1 MSKRFQCVDGKL
13 IMKDISQKLIEQ
25 MLCDRRTL
33 HRRPEL
39 GWTEFEASSYVADR
53 LNCLNIDF
61 KVGGEFL
68 DIPSVQGRS
77 EQEVQKAIK
86 RALAHGVPESFIE
99 RTQGYTGIVG
109 FFDTKKP
116 GPTIAIRAD
125 LDAVPVQESSD
136 PSHEAV
142 KGDYASAFPGVM
154 HACGHDAHTS
164 ILLALAEW
172 IVQNKEDLCGK
183 FKFVFQPAEEG
194 VRGGLAVANG
204 GVLDDVDELL
214 CFHIGSKCKL
224 GEIGICEKGFL
235 ATTKLNVSFEGVPAH
250 AGSNPEAGKSALLA
264 ACNAAT
270 LIAGIPRHSGGLTRV
285 CVGKL
290 IAGESRNV
298 IPVHAS
304 MEIETRGETA
314 ELDKFMVENVKRIVT
329 SSAAAFDLTAKVE
342 IIGSAVNLET
352 DKEISLKLQEIA
364 EANNLAEKVTY
375 HNDVPASEDC
385 TWLIKR
391 VREKGGKAGYF
402 MFGCNNNG
410 HHKSD
415 FSIQDESTL
424 PVGLKMLKQY
434 VVARCSAE

>member
-142 KGDYASAFPGVM
+142 KGDYV
-154 HACGHDAHTS
+154 T
-164 ILLALAEW
+164 I
-172 IVQNKEDLCGK
+172 
-183 FKFVFQPAEEG
+183 
-194 VRGGLAVANG
+194 
-204 GVLDDVDELL
+204 
-214 CFHIGSKCKL
+214 SKK
-224 GEIGICEKGFL
+224 
-235 ATTKLNVSFEGVPAH
+235 PY
-250 AGSNPEAGKSALLA
+250 
-264 ACNAAT
+264 
-270 LIAGIPRHSGGLTRV
+270 
-285 CVGKL
+285 
-290 IAGESRNV
+290 ES
-298 IPVHAS
+298 
-304 MEIETRGETA
+304 
-314 ELDKFMVENVKRIVT
+314 
-329 SSAAAFDLTAKVE
+329 
-342 IIGSAVNLET
+342 
-352 DKEISLKLQEIA
+352 
-364 EANNLAEKVTY
+364 
-375 HNDVPASEDC
+375 
-385 TWLIKR
+385 
-391 VREKGGKAGYF
+391 
-402 MFGCNNNG
+402 
-410 HHKSD
+410 
-415 FSIQDESTL
+415 
-424 PVGLKMLKQY
+424 
-434 VVARCSAE
+434 